1 MQWAANGKMH
11 DTSYDMR
18 SGAIVIAD
26 GLMAERLAADAV
38 ELAGCRVVNRYAW
51 AGSDRLRDHG
61 AIDLLAIDTRTVPD
75 GMLDAVLPVIDHV
88 AQDNGARI
96 VAAID
101 LDQIDIVSASLFGR
115 HVQLLVAPTM
125 AEQVAALTIAGAMR
139 LDGHV
144 NEAGDAEAS
153 RLRRLNEE
161 VARIA
166 ETLAR
171 LTRSDV
177 SPTDR
182 TATGV
187 GDRALGYGVSAAN
200 DGAWA
205 DGTAVTAHDL
215 RQSIRARRL
224 RQQFFESRLLEDPG
238 WDMLLDLYAAELERA
253 QVSVSS
259 LCIAAAVAPTT
270 ALRWIGKMTDAE
282 LFVRIPDPF
291 DRRRAYM
298 ELTEKARSGMRAY
311 CSAARRAGLPIA

>member
-1 MQWAANGKMH
+1 MH

-18 SGAIVIAD
+18 PGAIVLAD
-26 GLMAERLAADAV
+26 GLSAERLATDAV
-38 ELAGCRVVNRYAW
+38 ELAGCRVVNRYGWGEA
-51 AGSDRLRDHG
+51 DRLRDHG
-61 AIDLLAIDTRTVPD
+61 AIDLLALDTRTVPD
-75 GMLDAVLPVIDHV
+75 GVLDAVLPMIDHLAEDV
-88 AQDNGARI
+88 GARI

-101 LDQIDIVSASLFGR
+101 LDQIDHVTGRLFGR

-125 AEQVAALTIAGAMR
+125 AERVAALTIAGAMR
-139 LDGHV
+139 FDSQV

-171 LTRSDV
+171 LTRGDGSSSD
-177 SPTDR
+177 R
-182 TATGV
+182 GTAV
-187 GDRALGYGVSAAN
+187 GDRTVGYGAPPADRGADKSG
-200 DGAWA
+200 DG
-205 DGTAVTAHDL
+205 GVVTAYDL
-215 RQSIRARRL
+215 RQSIRSRRL
-224 RQQFFESRLLEDPG
+224 RQQFFDHGLLEDPA

-270 ALRWIGKMTDAE
+270 ALRWIAKMSDAG
-282 LFVRIPDPF
+282 LFVRHPDPF
-291 DRRRAYM
+291 DRRRAFM
-298 ELTEKARSGMRAY
+298 ALSDKARAGMRAY

>member
-1 MQWAANGKMH
+1 MQWAANEKMH

-18 SGAIVIAD
+18 PGAIVIAD
-26 GLMAERLAADAV
+26 GLTAERLAADAV
-38 ELAGCRVVNRYAW
+38 ELAGCRVVNRYGW
-51 AGSDRLRDHG
+51 ATADRLRDHG

-75 GMLDAVLPVIDHV
+75 ATLDAVLPMIDHA
-88 AQDNGARI
+88 AQDHGARI

-101 LDQIDIVSASLFGR
+101 VDQIDLVSAVLFNR

-125 AEQVAALTIAGAMR
+125 AERVAALTIAAAMR
-139 LDGHV
+139 LDSHV

-171 LTRSDV
+171 LTRSDA

-182 TATGV
+182 PATSV
-187 GDRALGYGVSAAN
+187 GDRALGYGVSPADGAAAN
-200 DGAWA
+200 GA
-205 DGTAVTAHDL
+205 AVTAHDL

-224 RQQFFESRLLEDPG
+224 RQQFFEPRLLEDPG

-270 ALRWIGKMTDAE
+270 ALRWIGKMSDAG
-282 LFVRIPDPF
+282 LFVRVPDPF

-298 ELTEKARSGMRAY
+298 ELSEKARAGMRAY